1 MNYEYQWVI
10 SNFIEK
16 NKKKITPVKAS
27 TFLFS
32 DVPTIKKGK
41 YKGCLGTAGLVLC
54 MVKK

>member
-1 MNYEYQWVI
+1 MNYEYKWI
-10 SNFIEK
+10 PINFKIK
-16 NKKKITPVKAS
+16 NKKKIIPVKAY

-54 MVKK
+54 IVKK

>member
-16 NKKKITPVKAS
+16 NKKKIIPVKAN